1 MQPSNAVLS
10 MSETGTNMSAEWS
23 EQPDVPADLSG
34 IPGKTLAA
42 QREAMG
48 WSVEQVADQLK
59 LAVRQVV
66 AIEAGD
72 YAALPGPAV
81 VRGFIRAYAKVVK
94 LDPVPLVALIPLD
107 TPGPTDATATTLRRE
122 KPASFN
128 EVRFPSNGKRPSVP
142 YGAIGAVVVVVAA
155 AFGAWHFGLLPS
167 GLLHSGTPAA
177 SASASAAAAAAAD
190 KPAPS
195 QLETTLVKP
204 EQDLKPV
211 ETNSVPLISV
221 PPVAGAGTPGNGTP
235 AGVTPAGGAP
245 PAGAGTPVAGTPAP
259 VVAAPGAAP
268 LISPV
273 PSQASGGA
281 NPLVITVRE
290 DSWIEVRRAKGAPLI
305 ARLVKA
311 GETETFD
318 VSEPVTLKVG
328 KPSGVNVTLR
338 GAAVDLPP
346 LTNSTISRVNLK

>member
-1 MQPSNAVLS
+1 
-10 MSETGTNMSAEWS
+10 MSAEWS
-23 EQPDVPADLSG
+23 EQPDVPADVSG
-34 IPGKTLAA
+34 IPGKTLQA

-94 LDPVPLVALIPLD
+94 LDPAPLVALVALD
-107 TPGPTDATATTLRRE
+107 TPAPSDATATTLRRE
-122 KPASFN
+122 KPAAFS
-128 EVRFPSNGKRPSVP
+128 EVRFPSNGKRAALP
-142 YGAIGAVVVVVAA
+142 YGAIGAAVVVVAA
-155 AFGAWHFGLLPS
+155 AFGAWHFDLLPS

-177 SASASAAAAAAAD
+177 SASASSAAVAD
-190 KPAPS
+190 KPVS
-195 QLETTLVKP
+195 TQLETTLVKP

-211 ETNSVPLISV
+211 ETNSVPLISG
-221 PPVAGAGTPGNGTP
+221 PPPAGGATTGSGTP
-235 AGVTPAGGAP
+235 AGVA
-245 PAGAGTPVAGTPAP
+245 PAGAGTPVAGASAP
-259 VVAAPGAAP
+259 VVVAPGAAP
-268 LISPV
+268 LVAPL
-273 PSQASGGA
+273 ASAAAGGA

-290 DSWIEVRRAKGAPLI
+290 DSWVEVRRAKGAPLI

-328 KPSGVNVTLR
+328 KPSGVSATLR
-338 GAAVDLPP
+338 GAPVELPP
-346 LTNSTISRVNLK
+346 LANSTISRVNLK